1 MSYGA
6 LSTTADS
13 SGVYDDD
20 ILTVSLT
27 DLNNTIRYETT
38 RRSVNVRSE
47 ADTSQLN
54 LPHGNDN

>member
-13 SGVYDDD
+13 SAVYDDD

-38 RRSVNVRSE
+38 RRYVNVRSE

>member
-1 MSYGA
+1 MVHYPRP
-6 LSTTADS
+6 LTHLEY
-13 SGVYDDD
+13 YDDD

-47 ADTSQLN
+47 ADMSQLN